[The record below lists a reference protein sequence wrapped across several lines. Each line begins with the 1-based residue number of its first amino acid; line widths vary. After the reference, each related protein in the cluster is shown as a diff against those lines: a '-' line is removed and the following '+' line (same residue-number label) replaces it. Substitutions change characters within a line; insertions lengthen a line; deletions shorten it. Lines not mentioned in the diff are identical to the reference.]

1 MGGDGEHTDHNSPV
15 VLSPSGEWR
24 AEDAGDSLEKIENFV
39 AAPGGEVEEQKGLL
53 WVRGQDDVIEV
64 LHLETGVRGVDVDVH
79 LAVTVNLKSVN

>member
-1 MGGDGEHTDHNSPV
+1 M
-15 VLSPSGEWR
+15 LSPSGEWR

-39 AAPGGEVEEQKGLL
+39 AAPGGEVEEQKRLL

-79 LAVTVNLKSVN
+79 LSVTVNLKGMN